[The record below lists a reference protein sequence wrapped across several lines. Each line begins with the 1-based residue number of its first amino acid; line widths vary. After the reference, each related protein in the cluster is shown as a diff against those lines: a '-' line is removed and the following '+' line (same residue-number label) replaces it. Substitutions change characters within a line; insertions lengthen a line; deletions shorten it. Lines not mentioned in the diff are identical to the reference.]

1 MLQRL
6 DRVSGDGQP
15 GLRRLGSFLWLTI
28 SLAIAGCYQ
37 PPAGT
42 PDFQDGYHS
51 GCDDAAVDAPGAQ
64 TGQTTWM
71 RDEARIVGQPDYK
84 EGWQQGYVA
93 CYRKWLD
100 HPSMSN
106 TGT

>member
-1 MLQRL
+1 
-6 DRVSGDGQP
+6 
-15 GLRRLGSFLWLTI
+15 LGPILWLAA
-28 SLAIAGCYQ
+28 SLATAGCYQ

-42 PDFQDGYHS
+42 PDFQDGYHA
-51 GCDDAAVDAPGAQ
+51 GCDDAAVDSPGAQ

-71 RDEARIVGQPDYK
+71 RDEARIAAQPDYK
-84 EGWQQGYVA
+84 EGWYQGYVA

>member
-1 MLQRL
+1 MA
-6 DRVSGDGQP
+6 
-15 GLRRLGSFLWLTI
+15 LRRSEASRCATTFGAFTFCALDVHPVLRRIESIARGLVGLWTRLWK
-28 SLAIAGCYQ
+28 SG
-37 PPAGT
+37 GT
-42 PDFQDGYHS
+42 S
-51 GCDDAAVDAPGAQ
+51 A
-64 TGQTTWM
+64 GQTTWM

-84 EGWQQGYVA
+84 EGWHQGYVA